1 MIVIIEESFDCE
13 RTSGLIE
20 LAVSNICRACFR
32 ILEPLLSVS
41 VAVGGTNS
49 LLAASLSFG
58 LRPFSLKFRNSF
70 SLTEKET

>member
-32 ILEPLLSVS
+32 
-41 VAVGGTNS
+41 VAVGGINS